1 MSNQQQQMSAQRT
14 RFFPRPFRVDGARD
28 DRSSTAGVSRHFSEE
43 SDDELAGRR
52 EGSSC
57 RPSSRP
63 PLFSSQ
69 LPPPSDQQRYNKDGT
84 TNVEWA
90 RYQNTLRLK
99 SKWDSIYERYKDAH
113 LTEQDEI
120 HYERTS
126 QESSASSDSDEPPSH
141 SREFK
146 IVRDCGTLRNL
157 AGTLQFGSFI
167 KEEELHPLEAV
178 DLSDAEDVGAPSTA
192 LDGKTMPSSSFF
204 KETSS
209 ISPDDEE
216 GADDAFSEV
225 EVGSDEDE
233 IGGWGDTGFTRSQ
246 YPEFNQG
253 AARSGSA
260 SKNESEEQEADIRL
274 AGQHKHDPDLEEFL
288 LAEARR
294 RRFCAPSTGDSEAS
308 DTEDFNYQD
317 IASDPPS
324 DPSTAYDLMEEQQYS
339 SSDDDLDLLHSP
351 RKSRPAVPRPARPP
365 SDVAPQ
371 MPLPTT
377 GQAQTKEL
385 LLVPVRN
392 LASVSGSG
400 ASRLQFLP
408 SFEEARRSKRTG
420 VDAILARWTSEQE
433 THLARLEEDDPF
445 VDEEGMMGDPI
456 IINIY
461 VSVPLPST
469 SFARRPFAIV
479 IAVPIDSPALPYP
492 IPASPPLSGT
502 GFNANVL
509 SAGYQIELAGG
520 SHHNAKAWAFQS
532 PLWQEMRR
540 EGLPL
545 QGFCIA
551 AWIPSTENAKDT
563 IAGLRNAG
571 IEHVAFKPASANAI
585 QQRRPEWPWYR
596 QNTSPWLNFLF
607 VLVRYPSTKSGE
619 ELTSL
624 KDCITRM
631 PEGQK
636 GIYYLTG
643 ESLDSIRSS
652 LFLERLKK
660 KGYEILLMA
669 DLIDEYAATQ
679 LKEFEGQKLIRVSK
693 EGLELDD
700 DLSDDEK
707 KSFEELTMTVKD
719 IFGEKVE
726 KGILSNRIL
735 VTVQFVNP
743 HNAIVKELA
752 FKVAQDKNDPIVR
765 DLVHLLFEASL
776 LTSGFNLDK
785 PSDFAGRLY
794 KLISL
799 GLSIDDPGA
808 EDDAGA
814 KDSKDDATAGEGI
827 GESQMESI
835 D

>member
-1 MSNQQQQMSAQRT
+1 
-14 RFFPRPFRVDGARD
+14 
-28 DRSSTAGVSRHFSEE
+28 
-43 SDDELAGRR
+43 
-52 EGSSC
+52 
-57 RPSSRP
+57 
-63 PLFSSQ
+63 
-69 LPPPSDQQRYNKDGT
+69 
-84 TNVEWA
+84 
-90 RYQNTLRLK
+90 
-99 SKWDSIYERYKDAH
+99 
-113 LTEQDEI
+113 
-120 HYERTS
+120 
-126 QESSASSDSDEPPSH
+126 
-141 SREFK
+141 
-146 IVRDCGTLRNL
+146 
-157 AGTLQFGSFI
+157 
-167 KEEELHPLEAV
+167 
-178 DLSDAEDVGAPSTA
+178 
-192 LDGKTMPSSSFF
+192 
-204 KETSS
+204 
-209 ISPDDEE
+209 
-216 GADDAFSEV
+216 
-225 EVGSDEDE
+225 
-233 IGGWGDTGFTRSQ
+233 
-246 YPEFNQG
+246 
-253 AARSGSA
+253 
-260 SKNESEEQEADIRL
+260 
-274 AGQHKHDPDLEEFL
+274 
-288 LAEARR
+288 
-294 RRFCAPSTGDSEAS
+294 
-308 DTEDFNYQD
+308 
-317 IASDPPS
+317 
-324 DPSTAYDLMEEQQYS
+324 
-339 SSDDDLDLLHSP
+339 
-351 RKSRPAVPRPARPP
+351 
-365 SDVAPQ
+365 
-371 MPLPTT
+371 
-377 GQAQTKEL
+377 
-385 LLVPVRN
+385 
-392 LASVSGSG
+392 
-400 ASRLQFLP
+400 
-408 SFEEARRSKRTG
+408 
-420 VDAILARWTSEQE
+420 
-433 THLARLEEDDPF
+433 
-445 VDEEGMMGDPI
+445 
-456 IINIY
+456 
-461 VSVPLPST
+461 
-469 SFARRPFAIV
+469 
-479 IAVPIDSPALPYP
+479 
-492 IPASPPLSGT
+492 
-502 GFNANVL
+502 
-509 SAGYQIELAGG
+509 
-520 SHHNAKAWAFQS
+520 
-532 PLWQEMRR
+532 MRR

>member
-1 MSNQQQQMSAQRT
+1 MSAQRT

-520 SHHNAKAWAFQS
+520 SHHNAKAVRSKVAQIQAATE
-532 PLWQEMRR
+532 PGQ
-540 EGLPL
+540 GLTL
-545 QGFCIA
+545 NALFINR
-551 AWIPSTENAKDT
+551 NAKDT

-719 IFGEKVE
+719 IF
-726 KGILSNRIL
+726 
-735 VTVQFVNP
+735 VNP

>member
-1 MSNQQQQMSAQRT
+1 MSAQRT

-317 IASDPPS
+317 IASDH
-324 DPSTAYDLMEEQQYS
+324 PSTAYDLMEEQQYS

-520 SHHNAKAWAFQS
+520 SHHNAKAVRSKVAQIQAATEPGQGLTLNALFINRVAELGVVTTRPKTFTS
-532 PLWQEMRR
+532 PSWRPTYSR
-540 EGLPL
+540 
-545 QGFCIA
+545 IR
-551 AWIPSTENAKDT
+551 
-563 IAGLRNAG
+563 RNAN
-571 IEHVAFKPASANAI
+571 IPLVAGSGFEALMTSGRTS
-585 QQRRPEWPWYR
+585 RRPEWPWYR

-799 GLSIDDPGA
+799 GLSID
-808 EDDAGA
+808 
-814 KDSKDDATAGEGI
+814 
-827 GESQMESI
+827 
-835 D
+835 

>member
-1 MSNQQQQMSAQRT
+1 MSAQRT

-317 IASDPPS
+317 IASDH
-324 DPSTAYDLMEEQQYS
+324 PSTAYDLMEEQQYS

-520 SHHNAKAWAFQS
+520 SHHNAKAVRSKVAQIQAATE
-532 PLWQEMRR
+532 PGQ
-540 EGLPL
+540 GLTL
-545 QGFCIA
+545 
-551 AWIPSTENAKDT
+551 NALF
-563 IAGLRNAG
+563 INR
-571 IEHVAFKPASANAI
+571 
-585 QQRRPEWPWYR
+585 RRPEWPWYR

-735 VTVQFVNP
+735 VT
-743 HNAIVKELA
+743 ELA